1 MSELYSVTPLARRKP
16 LPEEFLGSMNPSDHD
31 EVFRG
36 ADLQGLGVSSDLD
49 ALEAAIG
56 SVIERYP
63 LNDTRMDGALA
74 LPIHSLLRI
83 DRATAADMGLWV
95 WLATTRFPAFTAH
108 RWFNGKEQ
116 KTPADRFGV
125 NRVRNGLSRLWWA
138 AELTR
143 VDDDYSLTEEFFA
156 LPGAQDLYEALFGRA
171 FLDSAIS
178 PRALITTLGYR
189 REKVIRETC
198 KQLNVTLA
206 TTLLE
211 DLQEDELVELCTQL
225 ADAVEQ
231 RLAAGKSEA

>member
-1 MSELYSVTPLARRKP
+1 MSELYSVIAHARRRP
-16 LPEEFLGSMNPSDHD
+16 LPEEFLALRDPSDHD
-31 EVFRG
+31 GVFQE
-36 ADLQGLGVSSDLD
+36 ADLRCLGISSDLD
-49 ALEAAIG
+49 TLEAALQ
-56 SVIERYP
+56 SVMGRYQQ
-63 LNDTRMDGALA
+63 NDTGMDGALA
-74 LPIHSLLRI
+74 IPIHRLLRI

-95 WLATTRFPAFTAH
+95 WLATTRFPAFTAY
-108 RWFNGKEQ
+108 RWFNETNG
-116 KTPADRFGV
+116 KTPPYRYGTH
-125 NRVRNGLSRLWWA
+125 RVRNTLSRLWWA

-156 LPGAQDLYEALFGRA
+156 LSGAQDLYEALFGRA

-206 TTLLE
+206 TTVLE